1 MTKELIIAVALGAL
15 VYFLMEYRAKRIQNF
30 SLWYWIKDNWYNVI
44 LTCLIMYALVY
55 IGYVEDRVAALF
67 LGYSANG
74 IVDRFQDMMSTK
86 KIGS

>member
-1 MTKELIIAVALGAL
+1 MNKELIIAVALGAL
-15 VYFLMEYRAKRIQNF
+15 IYFLMEFRSKRIQGF
-30 SLWYWIKDNWYNVI
+30 SVWYWIKDNWYNVV

-55 IGYVEDRVAALF
+55 IGYVTDRVAALL

-74 IVDRFQDMMSTK
+74 IIDRFQDIMSSK